1 MLCVAG
7 DAAAIKPG
15 DPCRLAAPPT
25 PPGAAMVCGLPAP
38 AGRPCPCTISPSN
51 ASRPPLPLRGFRL
64 AGKAYWAM
72 ERRVAL
78 TAAAIDAGCF
88 RLFLWL
94 DSMPLAAIKAC
105 SSRLPPSRGSV
116 QFAKATHAPCA
127 TSEIP
132 RAACAMGN
140 RF

>member
-1 MLCVAG
+1 MWFA
-7 DAAAIKPG
+7 
-15 DPCRLAAPPT
+15 
-25 PPGAAMVCGLPAP
+25 
-38 AGRPCPCTISPSN
+38 RPCAISPSN

-116 QFAKATHAPCA
+116 QFAKYAGTVVRHGQPLL
-127 TSEIP
+127 SK
-132 RAACAMGN
+132 
-140 RF
+140 